1 MGSPRQAKSE
11 RIERFQGEVAAAK
24 TLILADFKGLT
35 VGEMEELRRKLREAG
50 GHVRVIKNTLANV
63 ALHNLG
69 IEELDGDLGGQIAF
83 VFSDKDAVVGTKV
96 AHEFARRNERFILRG
111 GYFNGRRIGV
121 EELRALATLPSRRE
135 LEAGL
140 VGVLAAPLTEFILTL
155 TASLSEF
162 IATLKARA
170 EKLGEVAEAEAA

>member
-1 MGSPRQAKSE
+1 
-11 RIERFQGEVAAAK
+11 
-24 TLILADFKGLT
+24 
-35 VGEMEELRRKLREAG
+35 
-50 GHVRVIKNTLANV
+50 V